1 MLQFDRDVQDRIKS
15 NKMENADALKAT
27 REGIE
32 VQVHETKAAVLQCVE
47 KVEQCDTREVM
58 LEKVEEIY
66 KP

>member
-32 VQVHETKAAVLQCVE
+32 TVVFEIRAAVMQCVE
-47 KVEQCDTREVM
+47 KIE
-58 LEKVEEIY
+58 
-66 KP
+66 